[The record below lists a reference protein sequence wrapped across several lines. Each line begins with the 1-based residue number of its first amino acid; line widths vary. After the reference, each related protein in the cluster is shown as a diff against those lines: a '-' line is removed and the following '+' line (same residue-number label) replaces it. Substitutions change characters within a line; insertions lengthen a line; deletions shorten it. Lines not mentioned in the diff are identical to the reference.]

1 MLGQND
7 KIQKLNCPCLS
18 ATSLTLPC
26 GPWFENHCT
35 KKCLIHLFYYFFSNT
50 RLTRGKKKV
59 KDFGADETITL
70 NVTHVMLCL

>member
-1 MLGQND
+1 MLGQKD

-35 KKCLIHLFYYFFSNT
+35 KKCLIHLFYFFF
-50 RLTRGKKKV
+50 LIQG
-59 KDFGADETITL
+59 
-70 NVTHVMLCL
+70 